1 MENSNKEEHY
11 RKLENMYHTANC
23 NVYYSP
29 KMKISEAK
37 AEITIP
43 ILPKLFHAAH
53 AAHGSVYFKILDDS
67 AYFAANSLVDDVFL
81 LTANFNIFITRPIST
96 GRMKAIGEV
105 VNTTKNQFIS
115 QAVVYNSDN
124 KEIGRGTGLYVRG
137 KSPLNEKIGYK

>member
-1 MENSNKEEHY
+1 MENNKKEEHY
-11 RKLENMYHTANC
+11 RKLENMYHSANC

-29 KMKISEAK
+29 ILKIGEGK

-53 AAHGSVYFKILDDS
+53 AAHGSVYFKILDDT

-81 LTANFNIFITRPIST
+81 LTSSFNIFITRPISE
-96 GRMKAIGEV
+96 GIMHAIGEV
-105 VNTTKNQFIS
+105 VNKTKNQFIS

-124 KEIGRGTGLYVRG
+124 KEIGRGIGLYVRG
-137 KSPLNEKIGYK
+137 KAPLNEKIGYK